1 LAASTIALAI
11 PSVGAQSREDP
22 TLKEGAAILTPTMIK
37 SGLAVKQAVQVGQ
50 GLNEWPSVHID
61 DTTDGFMIL
70 IRSILKQE
78 KLSHGRE
85 GYYFLENGSCVAL
98 VQ

>member
-1 LAASTIALAI
+1 
-11 PSVGAQSREDP
+11 
-22 TLKEGAAILTPTMIK
+22 MIK

-70 IRSILKQE
+70 IRSILNHE

-85 GYYFLENGSCVAL
+85 GYYFLENGSCAVL
-98 VQ
+98 VR